1 MSRMFNPPHPGATL
15 REDILPAL
23 GLTVT
28 DAARQLGIT
37 RTALSRILNGHAG
50 ISPEMA
56 RRIESWLGPERG
68 GRAEIWLGMQMD
80 YNLWLA
86 RQPHI
91 PPVERAPELLAARS
105 RFCG

>member
-1 MSRMFNPPHPGATL
+1 MIRMFNPPHPGATL

-37 RTALSRILNGHAG
+37 RTALSRILIEHAG

-56 RRIESWLGPERG
+56 LRIESWLGPERG

-80 YNLWLA
+80 YALWTTEQRPA
-86 RQPHI
+86 PS
-91 PPVERAPELLAARS
+91 VERAPELLAA
-105 RFCG
+105 

>member
-28 DAARQLGIT
+28 EAARQLGIT

-56 RRIESWLGPERG
+56 PRIEAWLGPERG

-80 YNLWLA
+80 YDLWMLGQGPA
-86 RQPHI
+86 PH
-91 PPVERAPELLAARS
+91 VARAPESLAA
-105 RFCG
+105 